1 MPFVGKKSDK
11 DAAQKKSDAAT
22 KTADKQKGEKVEEAA
37 PKPGDIKVI
46 DGVEYIYARNKK
58 YMLTPYEPENVWIRK
73 DLYSPGVFDSLFAG
87 RSTDPKEQKE
97 IEARIAKL
105 EEELKKK
112 GIQPQMAYP
121 AQVVN
126 MPGGGMGYIWGAVAL
141 LSAIA
146 IFVVGHVFN
155 VVINLLGAFVHPAR
169 LQFVEFFSKFYEGGG
184 HPLKPFRFATR
195 SVVLGAGEPGVK
207 EGVG

>member
-1 MPFVGKKSDK
+1 MVWSPVG
-11 DAAQKKSDAAT
+11 T
-22 KTADKQKGEKVEEAA
+22 
-37 PKPGDIKVI
+37 
-46 DGVEYIYARNKK
+46 
-58 YMLTPYEPENVWIRK
+58 
-73 DLYSPGVFDSLFAG
+73 LFA
-87 RSTDPKEQKE
+87 
-97 IEARIAKL
+97 
-105 EEELKKK
+105 
-112 GIQPQMAYP
+112 
-121 AQVVN
+121 
-126 MPGGGMGYIWGAVAL
+126 GGGMGYIWGAVAL

-184 HPLKPFRFATR
+184 RPLKPFRFATR